1 MQLDCLEA
9 PARTTPLHI
18 CTTLL
23 PPPDEVEMVAF
34 LNGHKAQI
42 MRQRS
47 PGSKFEDQGG
57 VGSEEADDAK
67 CLVLGVWRR
76 FFVWRRLFVWF
87 LIVCCCLGTRQL
99 VLQALDVERL

>member
-76 FFVWRRLFVWF
+76 LFVWC
-87 LIVCCCLGTRQL
+87 LIVCYCLGTRQL
-99 VLQALDVERL
+99 VLLALDVERL

>member
-1 MQLDCLEA
+1 MHLKIVQLDCLEA

-18 CTTLL
+18 CIILL

-47 PGSKFEDQGG
+47 PGSKFEDQDG

-76 FFVWRRLFVWF
+76 FFVWC